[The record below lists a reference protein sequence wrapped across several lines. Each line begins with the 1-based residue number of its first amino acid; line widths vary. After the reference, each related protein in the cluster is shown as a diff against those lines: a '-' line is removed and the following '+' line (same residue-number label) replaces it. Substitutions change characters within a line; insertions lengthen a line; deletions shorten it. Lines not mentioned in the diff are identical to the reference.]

1 MAKKDTFWES
11 IYKFKNKLM
20 AVFTIL
26 VIFGSIIG
34 YLSTQVTTL
43 RRQGQSPVSAYTI
56 GSNGIP
62 VSLLKG

>member
-43 RRQGQSPVSAYTI
+43 VDSYVSDSA
-56 GSNGIP
+56 SFKK
-62 VSLLKG
+62 LKKKVKRHKH